1 MQKNYAPKI
10 DAFIE
15 GLVQF
20 GSHYHF
26 DKMERSIQLI
36 SDSCSR
42 SVTGP
47 LPGAPRAAMT
57 EELGS
62 RRDVCVPPFLTDHR
76 VPSRRAAGRSRATA
90 HL

>member
-1 MQKNYAPKI
+1 MQKNYDPKI
-10 DAFIE
+10 DALIE

-36 SDSCSR
+36 SHSCSR

-47 LPGAPRAAMT
+47 LPGAPRA
-57 EELGS
+57 
-62 RRDVCVPPFLTDHR
+62 
-76 VPSRRAAGRSRATA
+76 
-90 HL
+90 